1 MFLENSIAREDM
13 ENIYCRNIDWN
24 LLQNSRVLITG
35 AYGMLASYIAFF
47 LIYLCEYKNM
57 NIRIVLQGR
66 NIEKAKRD
74 LEHY

>member
-47 LIYLCEYKNM
+47 FILC
-57 NIRIVLQGR
+57 IIIVR
-66 NIEKAKRD
+66 
-74 LEHY
+74 